1 MSLCSLLGAFEHWL
15 SCLQSHRAR
24 TFHGKREAANILPTV
39 HTDGRGFCFCSRNC
53 TLCTAEAGRHM
64 ISLKA
69 GSSVTVETGHQ
80 LLL

>member
-1 MSLCSLLGAFEHWL
+1 MAKEKT
-15 SCLQSHRAR
+15 AD
-24 TFHGKREAANILPTV
+24 NVPTV
-39 HTDGRGFCFCSRNC
+39 HTAGHGFCFCSLNA
-53 TLCTAEAGRHM
+53 TLSIAEAGRRM

>member
-1 MSLCSLLGAFEHWL
+1 MGLLAVPLHKDFSMAKEKTVNL
-15 SCLQSHRAR
+15 VL
-24 TFHGKREAANILPTV
+24 TV
-39 HTDGRGFCFCSRNC
+39 HTARRGFCFCS
-53 TLCTAEAGRHM
+53 LSAALGIAEAGRHM

>member
-1 MSLCSLLGAFEHWL
+1 MVKENQLIFSLL
-15 SCLQSHRAR
+15 
-24 TFHGKREAANILPTV
+24 
-39 HTDGRGFCFCSRNC
+39 HTDRRGFCFCSHNGM
-53 TLCTAEAGRHM
+53 LCTAEAGRHM

>member
-1 MSLCSLLGAFEHWL
+1 MSLCSLLGAFEHRL
-15 SCLQSHRAR
+15 PCSHSVQGL
-24 TFHGKREAANILPTV
+24 FTV
-39 HTDGRGFCFCSRNC
+39 KEKQLIFSLLHTDRHGFCFCSHNG